1 MCSYGER
8 IYILSRNNLLLTP
21 WEVGNGYPSKVIIY
35 SDSNTFLLLLL
46 LRAFSKKK
54 RIDSS
59 FFFQSLKMVPP
70 AILDCRQNRVCKNT
84 FRERMMMTFRFT
96 PWFWFGG
103 SNRETGNGQ
112 KFVIYLHSLYSS
124 HSQPAGEGPHHLPR
138 NRGLLLWR
146 FRRRSLHF
154 RLCFR
159 SPQRS
164 RMPGEK
170 LKFKL
175 NRKHLHELIFDFLQ
189 IQKLKSNFWTSV
201 SRKSTDRWLPKGRG
215 KYSSVENTARERLYC

>member
-1 MCSYGER
+1 
-8 IYILSRNNLLLTP
+8 
-21 WEVGNGYPSKVIIY
+21 
-35 SDSNTFLLLLL
+35 
-46 LRAFSKKK
+46 
-54 RIDSS
+54 
-59 FFFQSLKMVPP
+59 MVPP
-70 AILDCRQNRVCKNT
+70 AILDCRQSRVCKNT
-84 FRERMMMTFRFT
+84 FRERWWWLSDLRHDFDSADQIAKPVAARNSYYIFC
-96 PWFWFGG
+96 
-103 SNRETGNGQ
+103 
-112 KFVIYLHSLYSS
+112 ILYSS
-124 HSQPAGEGPHHLPR
+124 RSQPAGEGPHHLPR
-138 NRGLLLWR
+138 NRGLLHWR
-146 FRRRSLHF
+146 FRRWPLHF

-170 LKFKL
+170 HKSKL